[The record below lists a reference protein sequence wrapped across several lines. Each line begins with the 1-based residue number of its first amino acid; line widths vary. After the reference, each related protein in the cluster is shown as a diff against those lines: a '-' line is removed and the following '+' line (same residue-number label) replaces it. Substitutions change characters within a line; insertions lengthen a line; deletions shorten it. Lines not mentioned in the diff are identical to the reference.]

1 MLGSKHLAAKAPLVI
16 SLVVSGAVSGLLPV
30 AGPLVSPALAQ
41 SAAADAAKQADIQKL
56 MNLTGAGNLGMQAM
70 DQMIA
75 SMKGAMANVP
85 EKFWVE
91 FRKELNADELVN
103 QIIPIY
109 DKHLTHAEVKELI
122 KFYETPVGK
131 KMITVMPAITAESM
145 QVGQHWGLEVA
156 RRAKAKLD
164 AQKK

>member
-1 MLGSKHLAAKAPLVI
+1 MLGSKYLAAKAPLIVAI
-16 SLVVSGAVSGLLPV
+16 VVSFAVSGLQPG
-30 AGPLVSPALAQ
+30 AGWLGGSALAQ
-41 SAAADAAKQADIQKL
+41 SPADSAKQADIQKL

-85 EKFWVE
+85 EKFWTE
-91 FRKELNADELVN
+91 FRKEINSDELVN

-109 DKHLTHAEVKELI
+109 DKHLTHAELKELI

-131 KMITVMPAITAESM
+131 KMIAVMPAITAESM
-145 QVGQHWGLEVA
+145 QAGQQWGVEVA